1 MLPYFSCQILRHT
14 FCTRCAELNMSLPA
28 LKEVMGHSD
37 ISTTMNIYTKLSDA
51 KKAEAM
57 QNVFNNI
64 NVF

>member
-1 MLPYFSCQILRHT
+1 
-14 FCTRCAELNMSLPA
+14 MSLPA